1 MSEGSGPGNLECRDF
16 RSRGIILSPGQLYIK
31 ESMYFG
37 RRSITKWRNDRLSCS
52 EIFTCGSLTK
62 LDGDAL
68 ACVATRES
76 LRYLA
81 ELGSTYERAFNIDP
95 DS

>member
-1 MSEGSGPGNLECRDF
+1 MHF
-16 RSRGIILSPGQLYIK
+16 V
-31 ESMYFG
+31 

-52 EIFTCGSLTK
+52 EIFACGSLTK

-68 ACVATRES
+68 ACVATR
-76 LRYLA
+76 YLT
-81 ELGSTYERAFNIDP
+81 ELKSTYERAFNIDP

>member
-1 MSEGSGPGNLECRDF
+1 MST
-16 RSRGIILSPGQLYIK
+16 LYQGK
-31 ESMYFG
+31 YVVWQTLT
-37 RRSITKWRNDRLSCS
+37 RSIAKWTKWRNDRLSCS
-52 EIFTCGSLTK
+52 EIFDCGSLTK

-68 ACVATRES
+68 ACVTTKES

-81 ELGSTYERAFNIDP
+81 EPGSTYERAFNINP